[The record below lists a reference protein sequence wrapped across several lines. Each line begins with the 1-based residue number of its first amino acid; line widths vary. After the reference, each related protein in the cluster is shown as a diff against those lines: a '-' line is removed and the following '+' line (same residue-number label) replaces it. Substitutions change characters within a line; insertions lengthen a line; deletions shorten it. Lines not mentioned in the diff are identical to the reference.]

1 MDIRKSIGNISVFC
15 KSTTPKS
22 VPKRFREAIFIYIRA
37 GNLSKLCHSEKIK
50 IPSTEDGIN
59 VYMDKNNDD
68 LYLTNFVYDQS
79 LLHHPIN
86 AISVFNDRAEIYVN
100 GKMLDITLEQT
111 SQTLQTEQQ
120 FIKLFLE
127 SNMDEPPQIKRPRIS
142 NQSQKVKKF
151 SDTPVNGLSS
161 SISTEFGVRTVQE
174 SQSSISNP
182 TFQNQEGEEI
192 SDNDS
197 FVPDTQFSTYSQE
210 VETEET
216 NAIISPSEH
225 SIISDAN
232 LRNTNSTLSDL
243 EMREKTLDKFPKS
256 ALDQKTMKDQQVST
270 FSQTVKNLL
279 TKDKVDE
286 KEIIVST
293 TQLNVPQKFDDT
305 DATIQRMRKE
315 LEESSEIKKFDPI
328 VVIKNDNDYTVI
340 SGRKRVMAYKSLMI
354 SKIGVSEI
362 NSKDGSKYRSS
373 CFFRSMQRK
382 ENTVDSLLAAIHD
395 LFDAVQLTKET
406 VASWTAQQKNKV
418 FGTLFQPRDKLGQLL
433 EISLIPELGGAMT
446 RLSLSGL
453 QCSTKVLH
461 MILMKHKLNPNAT
474 ISLITKNWKTENDL
488 KIELSR
494 VMPCTRFILAEKK
507 IEKNAIDD
515 LMSMFGDEPEFIKFV
530 RKTDMRAI
538 SRSKQF
544 HVLKAKYE
552 SHKQQSTRST
562 SRKSSKSTK
571 INIADTDVHFEVFI
585 TANENGRINNHMN
598 IQILIKM
605 EGNILNSID
614 ASDYL
619 RSHGV
624 SNRTVFS
631 TEQIRQLTN
640 IFNIYYIDF
649 GGLLRADLVTL
660 LVTPS
665 TSVFVPKTVYQQQ
678 LEKCMKQSGSD
689 NLIEREYND

>member
-1 MDIRKSIGNISVFC
+1 MRLHAQKSMHNEAYKYSKGSLRIR
-15 KSTTPKS
+15 
-22 VPKRFREAIFIYIRA
+22 
-37 GNLSKLCHSEKIK
+37 LIK
-50 IPSTEDGIN
+50 IPSTEDGID

-68 LYLTNFVYDQS
+68 LYLTNFVYDQA

-86 AISVFNDRAEIYVN
+86 AISVFNDRAEIFVN
-100 GKMLDITLEQT
+100 GKMLDITLVQT

-210 VETEET
+210 DETEET
-216 NAIISPSEH
+216 NAIISPSEN
-225 SIISDAN
+225 SIFSDAN
-232 LRNTNSTLSDL
+232 LRNSSSTLSDL
-243 EMREKTLDKFPKS
+243 EMRKKTLDKFPKS

-270 FSQTVKNLL
+270 FSQTVKDLL

-433 EISLIPELGGAMT
+433 EISLIPELEG
-446 RLSLSGL
+446 
-453 QCSTKVLH
+453 
-461 MILMKHKLNPNAT
+461 
-474 ISLITKNWKTENDL
+474 
-488 KIELSR
+488 
-494 VMPCTRFILAEKK
+494 
-507 IEKNAIDD
+507 
-515 LMSMFGDEPEFIKFV
+515 
-530 RKTDMRAI
+530 
-538 SRSKQF
+538 
-544 HVLKAKYE
+544 
-552 SHKQQSTRST
+552 
-562 SRKSSKSTK
+562 
-571 INIADTDVHFEVFI
+571 
-585 TANENGRINNHMN
+585 INNHMN

-640 IFNIYYIDF
+640 IFTIYYIDF